1 MSGCSFLRGC
11 LTLVPSPEEKG
22 LESRSGLK
30 EQLTKVRTLPQPP
43 QTQYLHAESKGVI
56 IKIKLFLRCA

>member
-11 LTLVPSPEEKG
+11 LTLAPSPEEKG

-30 EQLTKVRTLPQPP
+30 AQLTKVRTLPWPP
-43 QTQYLHAESKGVI
+43 WTRYLHAESKGVI
-56 IKIKLFLRCA
+56 IKIELSLSCV